1 MKGSRAVFVTKC
13 PFRAAYVVRSTS
25 PAVPLTKQLPLL
37 WGLPK
42 LA

>member
-25 PAVPLTKQLPLL
+25 PGGSPHKAVA
-37 WGLPK
+37 
-42 LA
+42 LALGPNLA